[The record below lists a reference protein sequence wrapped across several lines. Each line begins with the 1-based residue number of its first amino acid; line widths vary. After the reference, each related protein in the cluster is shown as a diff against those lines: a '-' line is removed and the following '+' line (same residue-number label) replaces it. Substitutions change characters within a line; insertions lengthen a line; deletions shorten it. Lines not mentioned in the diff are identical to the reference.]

1 MMRARGSS
9 GIAVLCMLLAACT
22 GGEPAEPDE
31 GARTGEQV
39 TGAADDQGAA
49 ATASASP
56 DAASG
61 DAASATEEELPLGEP
76 KWVHAAPMLS
86 GPVEADGLVLAYVA
100 SDESLDAVDL
110 KLVGIDPSTGEQAWS
125 AAASPSTLRTLEEPA
140 VVGATVMTAVG
151 SGDGEWADLVVRAVA
166 DGGQVARSADPVAL
180 AWGPYPCDD
189 QDEGFCFSGWLPG
202 ADEMTDYRAVV
213 DGEDV
218 TISEDQTGDAEEHH
232 LIGVV
237 GPYAGSEDPDVFRGY
252 QDGELLWELPA
263 AEAGLEVSEHE
274 TVLGSY
280 SGSAEGDM
288 DGVYQYDVFLGPEQE
303 PGEELRLPL
312 AEHRHIGIDEATGD
326 VLWSEPQTSGCPGG
340 SATDGVV
347 VVCTGA
353 GDAVVTPDGQIE
365 YDAEDVELRGLDDR
379 TGEELWS
386 VDITA
391 ADWTAM
397 ERLPVTLDDSIVHV
411 QVDGERTLLHG
422 RSGEEVDRADV
433 SYDCWEFIPWTS
445 SVDDGEAAREGASMS
460 FACLLD
466 GAPTDPPTWE
476 SAERLGVTV
485 GDLVVTAT
493 PEGLQAYRIP
503 GS

>member
-22 GGEPAEPDE
+22 GGEPVEPDE

-39 TGAADDQGAA
+39 TGAAEDQGTA

-56 DAASG
+56 DAASVT
-61 DAASATEEELPLGEP
+61 AEELPLGEP
-76 KWVHAAPMLS
+76 EWVYEAPMLS

-100 SDESLDAVDL
+100 SDESMDAVDL
-110 KLVGIDPSTGEQAWS
+110 RLVGIDPSTGEQAWS
-125 AAASPSTLRTLEEPA
+125 AAASPSTLHTLEEPA

-151 SGDGEWADLVVRAVA
+151 SGEGEWADLVVRAVA
-166 DGGQVARSADPVAL
+166 DGSQVARSADPVAL
-180 AWGPYPCDD
+180 GWGPYPCDD
-189 QDEGFCFSGWLPG
+189 PDQGFCFSGWLPG
-202 ADEMTDYRAVV
+202 TEEMTDYHAVV

-218 TISEDQTGDAEEHH
+218 TIAEVPTTDAEEDHR
-232 LIGVV
+232 LGVV

-263 AEAGLEVSEHE
+263 AEAGHEVTEHE
-274 TVLGSY
+274 TRLGRY
-280 SGSAEGDM
+280 SGSGGDM
-288 DGVYQYDVFLGPEQE
+288 DGVYQYDLFLGPAQE

-312 AEHRHIGIDEATGD
+312 AKHRHIGIDEATGEL
-326 VLWSEPQTSGCPGG
+326 LWSEPQTSGCPGG

-353 GDAVVTPDGQIE
+353 GDAVVTPDGTLE

-391 ADWTAM
+391 EDWTAM
-397 ERLPVTLDDSIVHV
+397 DRLPVTLDDTIVHV
-411 QVDGERTLLHG
+411 QVDGERKLLDG

-433 SYDCWEFIPWTS
+433 RYDCWEFVPWTS
-445 SVDDGEAAREGASMS
+445 SVDDGETAREGASMS

-476 SAERLGVTV
+476 SAGSIGVIA

-493 PEGLQAYRIP
+493 PAGLYAYRNP